1 MSNEKLEPKQIVY
14 IHLIALIVNVVW
26 LFTFAFL
33 TEYLQSIICFVI
45 GVLFTIW
52 PCYLIPN
59 LLIKYKTKQEFQ
71 IKDISNKISNINN
84 LLTEK
89 NYSPKEYF
97 ENNKIEVYERQDEQI
112 IRMKHIKVTKR
123 VIIYKPNTSS
133 KEEIYSTINSIKE
146 LFDKEL
152 SHKKTYRRFENILL
166 VVFDEQKDMT
176 DIATILSKNVFI
188 DISRYKLLLRNF
200 FIPIAIVLKDDNVIF
215 GKIASNFLLSSKT
228 IAYEAKKDYIIN
240 DNSKLY
246 YF

>member
-26 LFTFAFL
+26 LFTFTFL

-59 LLIKYKTKQEFQ
+59 LLIQYKSKQEFK
-71 IKDISNKISNINN
+71 IKTNINN
-84 LLTEK
+84 INNILIEK
-89 NYSPKEYF
+89 NYSQKEYF
-97 ENNKIEVYERQDEQI
+97 ENGEITVFEKQNKQSFKIKNYN
-112 IRMKHIKVTKR
+112 IRKR

-152 SHKKTYRRFENILL
+152 KFYKEKKKAYYRAENILL
-166 VVFDEQKDMT
+166 IVFKNQKDT
-176 DIATILSKNVFI
+176 DDVVNVISKHIYVSIWKNIF
-188 DISRYKLLLRNF
+188 RNF
-200 FIPIAIVLKDDNVIF
+200 FIPIVLTEDEIVF